1 MSRVPAGALPL
12 EGGAF
17 AASVWSSGRAARF
30 HPLHPA
36 KRLTSSPAPV
46 RGKRRKAK
54 KKSSKYV
61 DTARDAVASLQAGS
75 AAVAH
80 SHSSVGTKAA
90 TVMAQELWAAPSS
103 LTKKWVIF
111 FSLDATKAA
120 NQIVSFPLSAARF
133 ISTNMMLQLKAPL
146 L

>member
-17 AASVWSSGRAARF
+17 AASVWSSSRAARF

-36 KRLTSSPAPV
+36 KRLTSSLFSCS
-46 RGKRRKAK
+46 GEETKTK

-61 DTARDAVASLQAGS
+61 RTARNAVASLQRLS
-75 AAVAH
+75 PIPAAQWELKPPLWWH
-80 SHSSVGTKAA
+80 RSSGPRRA
-90 TVMAQELWAAPSS
+90 LWQRSG
-103 LTKKWVIF
+103 LF

-146 L
+146 LWRH

>member
-17 AASVWSSGRAARF
+17 AASVWSSSRAARF
-30 HPLHPA
+30 HPLHPP
-36 KRLTSSPAPV
+36 KRLTSSLFSCS
-46 RGKRRKAK
+46 GEETKTK

-61 DTARDAVASLQAGS
+61 GTARNAVASLQAGS

-80 SHSSVGTKAA
+80 SRSSVGTKAA

-111 FSLDATKAA
+111 LSRCHKSSKSNCEFSSFRGKIYFHQYDVAA
-120 NQIVSFPLSAARF
+120 
-133 ISTNMMLQLKAPL
+133 
-146 L
+146 